1 MIKLDEKIYEIENEY
16 LQLLQNIKKNITE
29 NNIKPSLDT
38 IRLFWYKNRKVVSMF
53 LQTLNDK
60 QAFSYSGATHLVV
73 NDKEYYGFLAVGEIH
88 IMDDQLYKYADC
100 LLQGNEVPGNEIIK
114 KQIFRTLDDNIC
126 LLNDLKEIILLL
138 PVRLFF
144 TNNLEIIHKAAE
156 KCFLSFFNNK
166 FNSLNDYFEICKT
179 AEDIDK
185 YLSDDIKKSIF
196 ICDNDRFDLAF
207 TERIKL
213 LPNVF
218 FSSSDVDNFFHSLI
232 GFIISGLEILE
243 SMHDY
248 GIIPIIRNPATL
260 SYLYLLEPNLSK
272 DITFLNKTVLANE
285 IFAIIN
291 QNMNKFEDYTP
302 KEMND
307 LCKVNNIFELLYKD
321 FELSTKSI
329 NQINFNDRVEMIKT
343 GILSIADKSI

>member
-60 QAFSYSGATHLVV
+60 QAFSYSGATHLDV